1 MIPAQKHAPA
11 RCTRRSRAT
20 SVGGGGGYGARGGSA
35 GGAGHG
41 SNASATSGYGSAA
54 SAADDAP
61 RAPITPPK
69 DTRGEK
75 LYVLIQDAENVEVL
89 SEIRRLCELN
99 PGVQEII
106 MVLKDEKGKHPL
118 KLPFRV
124 DVTDDL
130 TKPLAELL
138 GDGCVKV
145 Q

>member
-1 MIPAQKHAPA
+1 M
-11 RCTRRSRAT
+11 
-20 SVGGGGGYGARGGSA
+20 
-35 GGAGHG
+35 
-41 SNASATSGYGSAA
+41 
-54 SAADDAP
+54 
-61 RAPITPPK
+61 
-69 DTRGEK
+69 
-75 LYVLIQDAENVEVL
+75 
-89 SEIRRLCELN
+89 N